1 MRFMMLFGLCVM
13 VNLVLSVSVLS
24 SSVTAQ
30 GPDWNALSPETLHS
44 ELNEIQVKYGGE
56 LRRLVVVAPKAFDKA
71 KSYPILLCFH
81 GAGGDAD
88 KQIARWRRHVDSRNL
103 ILVGVDAVQS
113 LKKWNFKEDFHGVNH
128 DDVGLI
134 REVIKALISNG
145 LADAKAIYATG
156 HSSGGLFCYRLAK
169 ESSLFAAVCPMSCG
183 MAKEAHDPDK
193 STAPVHLMQ
202 VIGNRDKSYLGTTN
216 PKVTMYSAEQRI
228 AVWRAFNECKS
239 QPVMKAY
246 GKEINV
252 QTYTNSDGIE
262 LAICEAKDQG
272 HHLRLDLRDA
282 ADVIALDF
290 MLKHRKE

>member
-88 KQIARWRRHVDSRNL
+88 KQIARWRRHVESRNL

-183 MAKEAHDPDK
+183 MAKGAHDPDK

-202 VIGNRDKSYLGTTN
+202 VIGDRDKSYLGTTN

-239 QPVMKAY
+239 QPVMKAH
-246 GKEINV
+246 GKEIKV

-272 HHLRLDLRDA
+272 HHLRLDLRNA
-282 ADVIALDF
+282 ADAIALDF

>member
-183 MAKEAHDPDK
+183 MAKGAHDPDK

-202 VIGNRDKSYLGTTN
+202 VIGDRDKSYLGTTN
-216 PKVTMYSAEQRI
+216 PKVTMYSVEQRI

-239 QPVMKAY
+239 QPVMKAH
-246 GKEINV
+246 GKEIKV

-272 HHLRLDLRDA
+272 HHLRLDLRNA

>member
-1 MRFMMLFGLCVM
+1 MLIM
-13 VNLVLSVSVLS
+13 VCAMVQVVLSVSVM
-24 SSVTAQ
+24 AQ
-30 GPDWNALSPETLHS
+30 DPSLKALSPGVLHPG
-44 ELNEIQVKYGGE
+44 LNEVRVKYGGE
-56 LRRLVVVAPKAFDKA
+56 LRRLVVVAPKKFDKA
-71 KSYPILLCFH
+71 KSYPILFCFH
-81 GAGGDAD
+81 GAGGNAD
-88 KQIARWRRHVDSRNL
+88 KQIERWRRHVDSRDL
-103 ILVGVDAVQS
+103 ILVGVDAVQT
-113 LKKWNFKEDFHGVNH
+113 LKKWNFKEDFHVVNH

-169 ESSLFAAVCPMSCG
+169 ETSIFAAVCPMSCG
-183 MAKEAHDPDK
+183 MAEGAHDPDK
-193 STAPVHLMQ
+193 NTTPVHLMQ
-202 VIGNRDKSYLGTTN
+202 VIGDRDKSYLGTTN

-239 QPVMKAY
+239 QPVMKAH
-246 GKEINV
+246 GKEIKV

-290 MLKHRKE
+290 MLKHRK

>member
-1 MRFMMLFGLCVM
+1 MRFMMLFGFCLM
-13 VNLVLSVSVLS
+13 VNSVLSVSVLS
-24 SSVTAQ
+24 SSAGAQ
-30 GPDWNALSPETLHS
+30 EANWNALSPGTLHS
-44 ELNEIQVKYGGE
+44 GLNENQVKYGGE

-71 KSYPILLCFH
+71 KNYPILFCFH

-183 MAKEAHDPDK
+183 MAKGAHDPGK

-202 VIGNRDKSYLGTTN
+202 VIGDRDKSYLGTTN

-239 QPVMKAY
+239 KPVTKAH
-246 GKEINV
+246 GKEIKV

-262 LAICEAKDQG
+262 LAICEAKGQG

-290 MLKHRKE
+290 MLKHRK

>member
-1 MRFMMLFGLCVM
+1 MRFMMLFGFCLM
-13 VNLVLSVSVLS
+13 VNSVLSVSVLS
-24 SSVTAQ
+24 SSAGAQ
-30 GPDWNALSPETLHS
+30 EANWNALSPGTLHS
-44 ELNEIQVKYGGE
+44 GLNEIQVKYGGE

-71 KSYPILLCFH
+71 KNYPILFCFH

-183 MAKEAHDPDK
+183 MAKGAHDPGK

-202 VIGNRDKSYLGTTN
+202 VIGDRDKSYLGTTN

-239 QPVMKAY
+239 KPVTKAH
-246 GKEINV
+246 GKEIKV

-262 LAICEAKDQG
+262 LAICEAKGQG

-290 MLKHRKE
+290 MLKHRK

>member
-1 MRFMMLFGLCVM
+1 MRFMMLFGFCLM
-13 VNLVLSVSVLS
+13 VNSVLSVSVLS
-24 SSVTAQ
+24 SSAGAQ
-30 GPDWNALSPETLHS
+30 EANWNALSPGTLHS
-44 ELNEIQVKYGGE
+44 GLNEIQVKYGGE

-71 KSYPILLCFH
+71 KNYPILFCFH

-128 DDVGLI
+128 DDVGLV

-183 MAKEAHDPDK
+183 MAKGAHDPGK

-202 VIGNRDKSYLGTTN
+202 VIGDRDKSYLGTTN

-239 QPVMKAY
+239 KPVTKAH
-246 GKEINV
+246 GKEIKV

-290 MLKHRKE
+290 MLKHRK

>member
-1 MRFMMLFGLCVM
+1 MRFMMLFGFCLM
-13 VNLVLSVSVLS
+13 VNSVLSVSVLS
-24 SSVTAQ
+24 SSAGAQ
-30 GPDWNALSPETLHS
+30 EANWNALSPGTLHS
-44 ELNEIQVKYGGE
+44 GLNEIQVKYGGE

-71 KSYPILLCFH
+71 KNYPILFCFH

-183 MAKEAHDPDK
+183 MAKGAHDPGK

-202 VIGNRDKSYLGTTN
+202 VIGDRDKSYLGTTN

-239 QPVMKAY
+239 KPVTKAH
-246 GKEINV
+246 GKEIKV

-290 MLKHRKE
+290 MLKHRK

>member
-183 MAKEAHDPDK
+183 MAKGAHDPDK

-202 VIGNRDKSYLGTTN
+202 VIGDRDKSYLGTTN

-239 QPVMKAY
+239 QPVMKAH
-246 GKEINV
+246 GKEIKV

-272 HHLRLDLRDA
+272 HHLRLDLRNA
-282 ADVIALDF
+282 ADAIALDF

>member
-183 MAKEAHDPDK
+183 MAKGAHDPDK

-239 QPVMKAY
+239 QPVMKAH
-246 GKEINV
+246 GKEIKV

-272 HHLRLDLRDA
+272 HHLRLDLRNA

>member
-202 VIGNRDKSYLGTTN
+202 VIGDRDKSYLGTTN

>member
-1 MRFMMLFGLCVM
+1 MNECEVVSEQLFF
-13 VNLVLSVSVLS
+13 
-24 SSVTAQ
+24 
-30 GPDWNALSPETLHS
+30 
-44 ELNEIQVKYGGE
+44 ELTFQ
-56 LRRLVVVAPKAFDKA
+56 LF
-71 KSYPILLCFH
+71 S
-81 GAGGDAD
+81 
-88 KQIARWRRHVDSRNL
+88 WRRHVDSRNL

-113 LKKWNFKEDFHGVNH
+113 LKKWNFKVDYHGVNH

-134 REVIKALISNG
+134 REVIKALSSNG

-183 MAKEAHDPDK
+183 MAKGAHDPGK

-202 VIGNRDKSYLGTTN
+202 VIGDRDKSYLGTTN

-239 QPVMKAY
+239 KPVTKAH
-246 GKEINV
+246 GKEIKV

-262 LAICEAKDQG
+262 LAICEAKGQG

-290 MLKHRKE
+290 MLKHRK

>member
-1 MRFMMLFGLCVM
+1 MMLFGFCLM
-13 VNLVLSVSVLS
+13 VNSVLSVSVLS
-24 SSVTAQ
+24 SSAGAQ
-30 GPDWNALSPETLHS
+30 EANWNALSPGTLHS
-44 ELNEIQVKYGGE
+44 GLNEIQVKYGGE

-71 KSYPILLCFH
+71 KNYPILFCFH

-183 MAKEAHDPDK
+183 MAKGAHDPGK

-202 VIGNRDKSYLGTTN
+202 VIGDRDKSYLGTTN

-239 QPVMKAY
+239 KPVTKAH
-246 GKEINV
+246 GKEIKV

-262 LAICEAKDQG
+262 LAICEAKGQG

-290 MLKHRKE
+290 MLKHRKL

>member
-239 QPVMKAY
+239 QPVMKAH
-246 GKEINV
+246 GKEIKV

-272 HHLRLDLRDA
+272 HHLRLDLRNA

>member
-1 MRFMMLFGLCVM
+1 MRCMMLVGLCVM
-13 VNLVLSVSVLS
+13 VHSVLSVSVLS
-24 SSVTAQ
+24 ISVTAQ
-30 GPDWNALSPETLHS
+30 DLNWKDLSPGTLHS
-44 ELNEIQVKYGGE
+44 GLNEIQVKYGGE
-56 LRRLVVVAPKAFDKA
+56 LRRLVVVAPKVFDKA
-71 KSYPILLCFH
+71 KSYPILFCFH
-81 GAGGDAD
+81 GAGGNAD
-88 KQIARWRRHVDSRNL
+88 NQIARWRRHVDRRDL
-103 ILVGVDAVQS
+103 LVVGVDAVQS
-113 LKKWNFKEDFHGVNH
+113 LKKWNFKQDFHGVNH

-134 REVIKALISNG
+134 CEVIKVLISNG

-169 ESSLFAAVCPMSCG
+169 ESALFAAVCPMSCG
-183 MAKEAHDPDK
+183 MAKGAHDPDK

-202 VIGNRDKSYLGTTN
+202 VIGDRDKSYLGTTN

-239 QPVMKAY
+239 QTVMKAH
-246 GKEINV
+246 GREIKV
-252 QTYTNSDGIE
+252 KTYTNSDGIE

-290 MLKHRKE
+290 MLKHRKK

>member
-1 MRFMMLFGLCVM
+1 MRFMMLFGFCLM
-13 VNLVLSVSVLS
+13 VNSVLSVSVLS
-24 SSVTAQ
+24 SSAGAQ
-30 GPDWNALSPETLHS
+30 EANWNALSPRTLHS
-44 ELNEIQVKYGGE
+44 GLNEIQVKYGGE

-71 KSYPILLCFH
+71 KNYPILFCFH

-113 LKKWNFKEDFHGVNH
+113 LKKWNFKVDFHGVNH

-183 MAKEAHDPDK
+183 MAKGAHDPGK

-202 VIGNRDKSYLGTTN
+202 VIGDRDKSYLGTTN

-239 QPVMKAY
+239 KPVTKAH
-246 GKEINV
+246 GKEIKV

-262 LAICEAKDQG
+262 LAICEAKGQG

-290 MLKHRKE
+290 MLKHRK